1 MAAGS
6 WRQTGGVG
14 FFSHRCIQAVTEF
27 ELVSGKLEVHQFSQ
41 LSSPLSSQEW
51 GQ

>member
-6 WRQTGGVG
+6 WRQTGGVYLIG
-14 FFSHRCIQAVTEF
+14 HKCVQAVTEF
-27 ELVSGKLEVHQFSQ
+27 ELVKVHQLAQ
-41 LSSPLSSQEW
+41 LSCPLSSQEW